1 MDAITELLTSIND
14 LLASLISIVLGGA
27 APGLPVDPSL
37 PRSPACPNSPSPASH
52 PCPRPV
58 TGTRK
63 GTFLTLRVEEGALLN
78 SSGP

>member
-37 PRSPACPNSPSPASH
+37 PPIPGLPEL
-52 PCPRPV
+52 PV
-58 TGTRK
+58 PG
-63 GTFLTLRVEEGALLN
+63 LPPLPPV
-78 SSGP
+78 P

>member
-37 PRSPACPNSPSPASH
+37 P
-52 PCPRPV
+52 PV
-58 TGTRK
+58 PG
-63 GTFLTLRVEEGALLN
+63 LPELPIPLPPL
-78 SSGP
+78 PPIP